1 MTLSKEQVALN
12 LGRRLREI
20 RLQKGLS
27 MENVAA
33 YSDMEYIQLSRIELG
48 KINTSV
54 YQVYKI
60 SITLSEPL
68 HNIFKPIAEQKNGDQ

>member
-12 LGRRLREI
+12 LGRRLRAI

-60 SITLSEPL
+60 SVTLSEPL
-68 HNIFKPIAEQKNGDQ
+68 HTIFQPIAEEKNGDQ